1 MAEHNLSRIKFDPD
15 ICTSCETID
24 CLMKCQYIDFR
35 GLKDA
40 RTERM
45 TINAGEHSRVLDE
58 CLTCY
63 ACQEYCPY
71 DNNPFYFLVDRQE
84 ALGILPAPV
93 PIVKE
98 QLKMMAPKG
107 RITSQ
112 IVAAPVVN
120 MCAFPMLTGCIRG
133 TLFEGASVIVGTDIF
148 CNIMW
153 LHFAKNSTIRE
164 RVPQMIGNIM
174 DYYLK
179 PAGLTEMICF
189 HDECYGTYTSVADAY
204 GIDVPFTPVH
214 LFDFINRRL
223 DDLADRVRP
232 LGLTI
237 AYQRPCS
244 NRLIPETDAMLDA
257 IFEKIGVNRATRTY
271 DRENTLCCGGV
282 PRAQQRDDEADALVE
297 KNIADMLEAGA
308 KYCVFNCPFCMATL
322 AEDVAEKGLMPILVS
337 DLVLMALGE

>member
-1 MAEHNLSRIKFDPD
+1 MARQNLKGVKFDPD
-15 ICTSCETID
+15 ICRDCDTID

-35 GLKDA
+35 NTAAA
-40 RTERM
+40 RSEWEK
-45 TINAGEHSRVLDE
+45 INAGEYSRVLEE

-71 DNNPFYFLVDRQE
+71 NNNPFYFLVERQE
-84 ALGILPAPV
+84 ALGILPAPL

-112 IVAAPVVN
+112 SVAAPVVN

-204 GIDVPFTPVH
+204 GIEVPFKPVH
-214 LFDFINRRL
+214 LFDFLNGRIDEL
-223 DDLADRVRP
+223 SDRIRP
-232 LGLTI
+232 LNVKI

-244 NRLIPETDAMLDA
+244 NRLIPETDAVLDT
-257 IFEKIGVNRATRTY
+257 IFEKIGVERVERIY
-271 DRENTLCCGGV
+271 DRENALCCGGV

-297 KNIADMLEAGA
+297 KNIGDMLEADA

-322 AEDVAEKGLMPILVS
+322 AEAVAEKGLMPILVS
-337 DLVLMALGE
+337 DLVQMALGE

>member
-1 MAEHNLSRIKFDPD
+1 MSGVKFNPD
-15 ICTSCETID
+15 VCAACETID

-35 GLKDA
+35 DVAAA
-40 RTERM
+40 RKEREK
-45 TINAGEHSRVLDE
+45 INAGQHSRVLDE

-98 QLKMMAPKG
+98 QLKMMGPKG
-107 RITSQ
+107 RITHQ
-112 IVAAPVVN
+112 EVNAPVVN

-133 TLFEGASVIVGTDIF
+133 KLFEGASVIVGTDIF

-153 LHFAKNSTIRE
+153 LHFAKNSVIRK
-164 RVPQMIGNIM
+164 RVPQMIENIM
-174 DYYLK
+174 ACYLRDS
-179 PAGLTEMICF
+179 GVSEMICF

-204 GIDVPFTPVH
+204 GIEVPFKPVH
-214 LFDFINRRL
+214 LFDYINRRL
-223 DDLADRVRP
+223 DDLADFIQP
-232 LGLTI
+232 LNVKI

-244 NRLIPETDAMLDA
+244 NRLIPETDAVLDE
-257 IFEKIGVNRATRTY
+257 ILEKIGAERPARTY
-271 DRENTLCCGGV
+271 DRQNTLCCGGV
-282 PRAQQRDDEADALVE
+282 PRAQQRDDEADDLVE
-297 KNIADMLEAGA
+297 KNIADMVDCGA
-308 KYCVFNCPFCMATL
+308 TYCVFNCPFCMATL

-337 DLVLMALGE
+337 DLVQMALGE